1 MRASPFAVLAGG
13 LLLAACATTNPYG
26 PSGEERLDA
35 ATSDISPDTSVA
47 KANAKHLERIQSH
60 NCADAHAQLA
70 ALPKKDKTE
79 ASTLADLTGLVT
91 VLRAH
96 KKDMDA
102 VLDRHPGLKFFKGK
116 AADGN
121 TYDIQATMQTCS
133 QDLTQVESKLDS
145 LIRDITRS
153 PIAQQIVGKGRR
165 RHMVPEARVDFD
177 LLAKAIKTLAPVDAD
192 VLMSKVSEAKKQ
204 LAADKSKATRHH
216 RRYRRRRHRR

>member
-1 MRASPFAVLAGG
+1 MRASLFAVLAGG

-47 KANAKHLERIQSH
+47 KANAKHLETIQSH
-60 NCADAHAQLA
+60 NCAGAHAQLA

-79 ASTLADLTGLVT
+79 ASQLADLTGLVT
-91 VLRAH
+91 VLRQH
-96 KKDMDA
+96 KQGMDA

-121 TYDIQATMQTCS
+121 TYDIQSSVQTCA
-133 QDLTQVESKLDS
+133 QDLTQVEGRLDS

-153 PIAQQIVGKGRR
+153 PVVQQIVGKGRR

-177 LLAKAIKTLAPVDAD
+177 LLSKAIETLAPVDAD
-192 VLMSKVSEAKKQ
+192 VLMAKVTEAKKQ
-204 LAADKSKATRHH
+204 LADEKAKATRHQ
-216 RRYRRRRHRR
+216 RRYHRRRRRR